1 MKFLI
6 LNTDYPGFRRW
17 LYAQHPGLAKQP
29 YEEQMQAWVE
39 SLFGVADFYSGN
51 LRKLGHEAWA
61 REHGVHI
68 DEPTPVKQRVRTV
81 LQCAHQI
88 AAKTALPILQ
98 VNFLLRVAIVGW
110 DLSATMTS
118 RDVQKVIDFALLQ
131 YGFYERK
138 NKPKIHLDNGS

>member
-1 MKFLI
+1 
-6 LNTDYPGFRRW
+6 
-17 LYAQHPGLAKQP
+17 
-29 YEEQMQAWVE
+29 MQAWVE

-51 LRKLGHEAWA
+51 LRKLGHEAWDIRINNEFMQKAWA

-81 LQCAHQI
+81 LQCARQI